1 MKKDM
6 SLIKKIILITVV
18 SIGTLKIS
26 DLGFGFFQS
35 NWALNSSL
43 TKGTDRSIVL
53 RELNPNQ
60 YASIRPNNNYMKD
73 VENLL
78 QINYEINVDEKG
90 FIETGNLQESDPDIK
105 ILFLGGS
112 TTETLFVPE
121 KNRFPSIVERT
132 LREKLNKSINV
143 YNGGVSG
150 NNSMH
155 SMFAFLAKGIPLQ
168 PNYVVL
174 MHNIND
180 FALLSKTE
188 SYWVAPR
195 SRALLIESVDTNFS
209 TIEDSSRNSF
219 FNILKNT
226 KNYLVPNLYTYLRPR
241 LLADVLIHQDE
252 FAGYTKNF
260 SDLDTNLVKQY
271 FKSSLASFIKL
282 SRAWNIEPIL
292 MTQANRINHELEYFQ
307 QWFLRHQRGE
317 MTPKEFSDLYKSLNE
332 ITREVALS
340 EEVVLIDLDS
350 LIPQSNKYIYDTVH
364 LNESGSML
372 VAEITSGILLEE
384 IQKQ

>member
-6 SLIKKIILITVV
+6 SLIKNIILITIV

-112 TTETLFVPE
+112 TIETLFVPE

-155 SMFAFLAKGIPLQ
+155 SIFAFLAKGIPLQ

-209 TIEDSSRNSF
+209 TIEDSSRNIF
-219 FNILKNT
+219 FNIFKTT

-241 LLADVLIHQDE
+241 LLANVQIHQDE

-271 FKSSLASFIKL
+271 FKSSLTSFIKL

-332 ITREVALS
+332 ITREVAFN

-372 VAEITSGILLEE
+372 MAKIASGILLEE